1 MKSIFVGM
9 EKLSLVDY
17 DGKLSCV
24 LFTDGC
30 NFRCPFCHNSPL
42 IVYNNVHLNDEEIF
56 EYLEMRK
63 KIIDAVV
70 ISGGEPTL
78 KKELK
83 NYLFKI
89 KKMGFLIKL
98 DTNGTNP
105 NLIKEI
111 IEEGLVDYIAMDIK
125 NGSSRYEEITG
136 NVSLKFEKIKESI
149 DILINSSINYEFRTT
164 LVQEYHTEEDIIE
177 IGSLIAGAK
186 KIALQKFVLRD
197 TCLNQSLREI
207 KKEQAEIFKSILEQ
221 TVKNVILRG
230 Y

>member
-1 MKSIFVGM
+1 MKSIFVGI

-42 IVYNNVHLNDEEIF
+42 IGYNNVHLDDEEIF

-63 KIIDAVV
+63 KIIEAVV

-78 KKELK
+78 KKEL
-83 NYLFKI
+83 NDYLFKI
-89 KKMGFLIKL
+89 KKMGFLVKL

-105 NLIKEI
+105 NLIKEV
-111 IEEGLVDYIAMDIK
+111 IEKGLVDYIAMDIK
-125 NGSSRYEEITG
+125 NGSSGYKEITG
-136 NVSLKFEKIKESI
+136 NVSFEFEKIKESI
-149 DILINSSINYEFRTT
+149 NILINSSINYEFRTT
-164 LVQEYHTEEDIIE
+164 LVQEYHTKEDIVE
-177 IGSLIAGAK
+177 IGTLIVGAK

-197 TCLNQSLREI
+197 TCLNQSLHEVE
-207 KKEQAEIFKSILEQ
+207 KEQAEIFKSILEQ

>member
-1 MKSIFVGM
+1 MKSIFVGI

-42 IVYNNVHLNDEEIF
+42 VGYNNVHFDDEEIF

-63 KIIDAVV
+63 KIIEAVV

-83 NYLFKI
+83 DYLFKI
-89 KKMGFLIKL
+89 KKMGFLVKL

-105 NLIKEI
+105 NLIKEV
-111 IEEGLVDYIAMDIK
+111 IEKGLVDYIAMDIK
-125 NGSSRYEEITG
+125 NGSSRYKEITG
-136 NVSLKFEKIKESI
+136 NVSFEFEKIKESI
-149 DILINSSINYEFRTT
+149 NILINSSINYEFRTT
-164 LVQEYHTEEDIIE
+164 LVQEYHTKEDIVE
-177 IGSLIAGAK
+177 IGTLIVGAK

-197 TCLNQSLREI
+197 TCLNQSLHEVE
-207 KKEQAEIFKSILEQ
+207 KEQAEIFKSLLEQ